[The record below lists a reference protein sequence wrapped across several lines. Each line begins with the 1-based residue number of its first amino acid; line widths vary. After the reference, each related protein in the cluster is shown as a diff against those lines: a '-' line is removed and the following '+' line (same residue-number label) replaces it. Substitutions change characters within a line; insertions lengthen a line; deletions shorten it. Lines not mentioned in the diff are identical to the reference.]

1 MALRWLQQPADQAEG
16 WIRHR
21 PTSAWLRKPM
31 LLIGGWWDPH
41 LRGLLDLLKTA
52 RSSGGN
58 PELHIGPATHLQW
71 WPETNQLLLDFFNQ
85 HLKSPPTHSKD
96 KTADIKLWDQGDA
109 RWSSQSGT
117 ECSSACWHL
126 GSQGLACFDLK
137 DGQLLDAAMP
147 GSGTCVIVHD
157 PWRPAPAI
165 GGHLSPTAGPCDR
178 KLVDQRSDVAVF
190 SSAPLQSSLQLC
202 GRPLLMLKVSAD
214 QPAFDL
220 CAALSRIPADRE
232 EVQQL
237 STGVLRV
244 RRSMD
249 AEHSQITLEL
259 QPLFVSFQAGDRLR
273 LSLAG
278 ASWPAIG
285 VNPGDGEQR
294 FGPPNSECRVI
305 TLFLDLDEAT
315 LRMAPLLVP
324 QAG

>member
-1 MALRWLQQPADQAEG
+1 
-16 WIRHR
+16 
-21 PTSAWLRKPM
+21 
-31 LLIGGWWDPH
+31 
-41 LRGLLDLLKTA
+41 
-52 RSSGGN
+52 
-58 PELHIGPATHLQW
+58 
-71 WPETNQLLLDFFNQ
+71 
-85 HLKSPPTHSKD
+85 
-96 KTADIKLWDQGDA
+96 
-109 RWSSQSGT
+109 
-117 ECSSACWHL
+117 
-126 GSQGLACFDLK
+126 
-137 DGQLLDAAMP
+137 
-147 GSGTCVIVHD
+147 
-157 PWRPAPAI
+157 
-165 GGHLSPTAGPCDR
+165 
-178 KLVDQRSDVAVF
+178 
-190 SSAPLQSSLQLC
+190 
-202 GRPLLMLKVSAD
+202 MLKVSAD

-294 FGPPNSECRVI
+294 FGPPNSDCRVI
-305 TLFLDLDEAT
+305 TLCLQLEEAT
-315 LRMAPLLVP
+315 LQMAPLLVP